1 MSEIIWL
8 TNVKLETGDRQVDDG
23 AYETITDYFH
33 LKIENGRISE
43 IQQARQ
49 TSELLGKQMDM
60 AGKLAVPAFKEM
72 HNHLDKTYMTLDWK
86 AVTPVST
93 LAERLQM
100 ESEELVEL
108 AVSTE
113 QRATKMI
120 ETLLEKG
127 STHIRTHVNIDPYIG
142 LKNLEGVKAALE
154 SFKGKVTHEIVAFPQ
169 HGLLR
174 DEVPKLMREAM
185 RSGATMVGG
194 LDPAGIDCSI
204 ERSLYEVMAIATEF
218 DSAIDIHLHDGG
230 SVGYYTV
237 DKWIEIV
244 EDAEYKGR
252 TALSH
257 AFCLGDVS
265 AFQQQAIAER
275 LADQEVAV
283 MSTVP
288 INLNRTLPPIELLD
302 RSGVNVHFGC
312 DGFYDSWSPYGTGDV
327 LEKVT
332 RFCEMYGKTD
342 ERSLR
347 YALKYVT
354 QGITPLDNRGNQIW
368 PQVNDKADFVFF
380 DAASTAEVVAR
391 KPQNRWVMVAGQLV
405 SSSVEDSR

>member
-1 MSEIIWL
+1 MSEISWL
-8 TNVKLETGDRQVDDG
+8 TNVKLETGDRQVDNG
-23 AYETITDYFH
+23 AYETETDYFN
-33 LKIENGRISE
+33 LKIEDGRITE
-43 IQQARQ
+43 IKKAGQ
-49 TSELLGKQMDM
+49 TSDLLGKQLDM

-86 AVTPVST
+86 AVIPVAT
-93 LAERLQM
+93 LKERLRM
-100 ESEELVEL
+100 EAEELVEL

-113 QRATKMI
+113 QRAVKMI

-127 STHIRTHVNIDPYIG
+127 TTHIRTHVNIDPYIG
-142 LKNLEGVKAALE
+142 LKNLEGIKAALE

-174 DEVPKLMREAM
+174 DEVPNLMREAM
-185 RSGATMVGG
+185 RSGATVVGG
-194 LDPAGIDCSI
+194 LDPAGIDRSI

-218 DSAIDIHLHDGG
+218 DSDIDIHLHDGG
-230 SVGYYTV
+230 SVGHYTA

-244 EDAEYKGR
+244 EDAGYKGR

-265 AFQQQAIAER
+265 ASQQEAIAKR
-275 LADQEVAV
+275 LADQDVAI

-288 INLNRTLPPIELLD
+288 INQNRTLPPIELLD
-302 RSGVNVHFGC
+302 RNGVSVHFGC

-332 RFCEMYGKTD
+332 RFCEIYGKTD

-354 QGITPLDNRGNQIW
+354 QGITPLDNDGNQVW
-368 PQVNDKADFVFF
+368 PRENDKADFVFF
-380 DAASTAEVVAR
+380 EAASTAEVVAR
-391 KPQNRWVMVAGQLV
+391 KPRKRWVMVAGQIV
-405 SSSVEDSR
+405 SS

>member
-1 MSEIIWL
+1 MGELIWL
-8 TNVKLETGDRQVDDG
+8 TNVKLETGERQVDDG
-23 AYETITDYFH
+23 VYETLTDCFD
-33 LKIENGRISE
+33 LKIVDGRIAE
-43 IQQARQ
+43 IKQAGQ
-49 TSELLGKQMDM
+49 GSELLGKQIDM

-72 HNHLDKTYMTLDWK
+72 HNHLDKTYMSLDWK
-86 AVTPVST
+86 AVTPVAT
-93 LAERLQM
+93 LTERLQM
-100 ESEELVEL
+100 EAEELVEL
-108 AVSTE
+108 AVTTE
-113 QRATKMI
+113 QRATNMI
-120 ETLLEKG
+120 ETLLKKG
-127 STHIRTHVNIDPYIG
+127 TTHIRTHVNIDPYIG

-174 DEVPKLMREAM
+174 EEVPHLMREAM
-185 RSGATMVGG
+185 RSGATIVGG
-194 LDPAGIDCSI
+194 LDPAGIDRSI

-218 DSAIDIHLHDGG
+218 DSDVDIHLHDGG
-230 SVGYYTV
+230 SVGHYTV

-244 EDAEYKGR
+244 EEAGYKGR

-265 AFQQQAIAER
+265 AFQQKAIAER
-275 LADQEVAV
+275 LADQVVAI

-347 YALKYVT
+347 YALKYAT
-354 QGITPLDNRGNQIW
+354 QGITPLDNKGNQVW
-368 PQVNDKADFVFF
+368 PKENDKADFVFF
-380 DAASTAEVVAR
+380 EAASTAEVVAR
-391 KPQNRWVMVAGQLV
+391 KPLNRWVMVAGQLV
-405 SSSVEDSR
+405 QS